1 MMTHSRPPS
10 SLVAVVLVCCCA
22 ALPCRATAPDYPSSQ
37 AVANVSLS
45 AETVVAPPVPA
56 TTQASEAEPNRAW
69 NSRDQQ
75 DVAQTTVR
83 PPSTTATQPKAAG
96 SVEQN
101 PVSSDQVKYS
111 EAGEAVGLPS
121 SGQIQPRVAE
131 SVERSLLRGGQTRQH
146 GGELAAAR
154 PWYLRPVSALAVV
167 VALILVAAWAAKR
180 WLPGVRRDSKGG
192 PMQVLATTYLSPKQ
206 SLALVRCGRRVI
218 LIGVTPEHISSLA
231 VMDETN
237 ELPDLAHASV
247 RGDGE
252 RLSGQF
258 NEALDEAASDFGRND
273 AAWDEPL
280 GPDERELA
288 AARQEIRGLL
298 NRVRSFAGSRLE
310 ADCATR

>member
-1 MMTHSRPPS
+1 
-10 SLVAVVLVCCCA
+10 
-22 ALPCRATAPDYPSSQ
+22 
-37 AVANVSLS
+37 
-45 AETVVAPPVPA
+45 
-56 TTQASEAEPNRAW
+56 
-69 NSRDQQ
+69 
-75 DVAQTTVR
+75 
-83 PPSTTATQPKAAG
+83 
-96 SVEQN
+96 
-101 PVSSDQVKYS
+101 
-111 EAGEAVGLPS
+111 
-121 SGQIQPRVAE
+121 
-131 SVERSLLRGGQTRQH
+131 
-146 GGELAAAR
+146 
-154 PWYLRPVSALAVV
+154 LAVV

-180 WLPGVRRDSKGG
+180 WLPGMRRDGKRG

-237 ELPDLAHASV
+237 DLPDLIHAPD

-258 NEALDEAASDFGRND
+258 NEALDEAAKDFGGND

-298 NRVRSFAGSRLE
+298 NRVRSFAGDRL
-310 ADCATR
+310 